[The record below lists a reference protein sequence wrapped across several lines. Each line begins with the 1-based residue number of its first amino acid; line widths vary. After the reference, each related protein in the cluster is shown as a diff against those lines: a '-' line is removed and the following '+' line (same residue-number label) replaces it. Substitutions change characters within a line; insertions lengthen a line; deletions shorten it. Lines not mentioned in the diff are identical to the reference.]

1 MCHLYVHVYMH
12 VCRYVHMFLLCCTVE
27 QKSSYEDEEINSYYK
42 VFPMFENLNELQKCW
57 VQEGIHDMR

>member
-1 MCHLYVHVYMH
+1 
-12 VCRYVHMFLLCCTVE
+12 MFLLCCTVE